1 MKFHFAFFFSISAKS
16 LSEDVVDR
24 LKVENEYEYR
34 RKFLCFLFD
43 ASLSPW

>member
-16 LSEDVVDR
+16 LSEDVDR